1 MRSVLIGDL
10 LAAAEVLAAVP
21 EPARADRLAR
31 LLRGAALAE
40 RHRQRTGR
48 AHPRYGDGSLMAAA
62 MKQPRAPGAVRDAE
76 FRRCLG
82 MVLAEL
88 E

>member
-10 LAAAEVLAAVP
+10 LAAAQVLAAVP
-21 EPARADRLAR
+21 ERARAGRLDC

-62 MKQPRAPGAVRDAE
+62 MKAPRVPGTVRDAE

-82 MVLAEL
+82 MVLAGL
-88 E
+88 G